1 MVSGHGLRK
10 PPDNP
15 KGDVQLRQAVTG
27 VSNSLGD
34 ALTDMGA
41 SPPSGYCGDG
51 ITVLEVPRRYVSL
64 KLRTRRVQV
73 NDRQVMNCVNCLFS
87 QKRCDGRDATREGSA
102 ETNRSQCG
110 VMVLFLLS

>member
-41 SPPSGYCGDG
+41 SPPSGWSRYRAGR
-51 ITVLEVPRRYVSL
+51 PRPYSTTSGYL
-64 KLRTRRVQV
+64 GENMKDDDT
-73 NDRQVMNCVNCLFS
+73 QVMNCVTCLFS